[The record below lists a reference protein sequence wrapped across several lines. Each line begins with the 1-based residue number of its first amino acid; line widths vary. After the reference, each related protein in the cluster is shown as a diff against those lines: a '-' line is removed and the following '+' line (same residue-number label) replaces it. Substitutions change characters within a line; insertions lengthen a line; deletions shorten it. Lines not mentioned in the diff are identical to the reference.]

1 MNEIRL
7 SYDLWN
13 YLKQFRTCSDND
25 LKRYKI
31 KYDIESREYIL
42 RRKHYFRLISL
53 TDKLYF
59 ESVNGD
65 HKKLDNYRKLKA
77 NFVSLVT
84 LYNNSDIKFY

>member
-13 YLKQFRTCSDND
+13 YLKQFRTCSDID
-25 LKRYKI
+25 LAKYKI
-31 KYDIESREYIL
+31 KYNVGNAEYL
-42 RRKHYFRLISL
+42 LKRKYYFKLISL
-53 TDKLYF
+53 TDRMYF
-59 ESVNGD
+59 ESVKGD
-65 HKKLDNYRKLKA
+65 SKLITNYQRLKG

>member
-13 YLKQFRTCSDND
+13 YLKQYRTCSDNE
-25 LKRYKI
+25 LRKHKV
-31 KYDIESREYIL
+31 KFDIENAEYIL
-42 RRKHYFRLISL
+42 KRKYYFRLISL
-53 TDKLYF
+53 TDRLYA

-65 HKKLDNYRKLKA
+65 TKKMAEYIKLKG